1 LIALQCREI
10 RLDDVGTTRLIGRA
24 GRIYRYDRAIRGR
37 ALFCA
42 VMSVALVAGCGNK
55 DVIVPA
61 VCEEGPATVETALR
75 GAPGEVR
82 LDGGVRISDCL
93 QQAASAADVQNL
105 GSTFLATAQQ
115 LADEVRRDPHSDAAV
130 QLGYLIGAL
139 RRGAGTRV
147 GVHYEAVRRVQQEL
161 AGLDLHTPEFRR
173 GLEAGR
179 HEG

>member
-1 LIALQCREI
+1 MCL
-10 RLDDVGTTRLIGRA
+10 
-24 GRIYRYDRAIRGR
+24 
-37 ALFCA
+37 
-42 VMSVALVAGCGNK
+42 ALVAGCGNK
-55 DVIVPA
+55 DVIVPSE
-61 VCEEGPATVETALR
+61 CEEGPDAVRSALR
-75 GAPGEVR
+75 AAPGEVR
-82 LDGGVRISDCL
+82 LEGRVRISDCF
-93 QQAASAADVQNL
+93 QQAASAASVQNL

-115 LADEVRRDPHSDAAV
+115 LSDKVRRDPHSDEAV

-139 RRGAGTRV
+139 RRGAGTKM